1 MASQKKPAWKRAQLV
16 GNTGTGKECVD
27 RVYQEAMTPAP
38 KRTLMPGQA
47 DIPLTEAT
55 LKEARIGKEAPP
67 EHTELESE
75 ETSTT
80 PQISTST

>member
-1 MASQKKPAWKRAQLV
+1 
-16 GNTGTGKECVD
+16 
-27 RVYQEAMTPAP
+27 MTPAP

-47 DIPLTEAT
+47 DVPLTEAT